1 MESEVTIADFEAIQN
16 SRQAVINA
24 FEKQMKDQDN
34 LRREIVKAWLCPFS
48 CENQQNAHLNT
59 RSICKDP
66 GRWLL
71 DNPRFQD
78 WLNPDYC
85 SEPLLWLN
93 GIPGAGRTFMKIDP
107 IQEPCVLSVIQ
118 ARPYSHP

>member
-48 CENQQNAHLNT
+48 CEN
-59 RSICKDP
+59 
-66 GRWLL
+66 
-71 DNPRFQD
+71 
-78 WLNPDYC
+78 
-85 SEPLLWLN
+85 
-93 GIPGAGRTFMKIDP
+93 
-107 IQEPCVLSVIQ
+107 
-118 ARPYSHP
+118 